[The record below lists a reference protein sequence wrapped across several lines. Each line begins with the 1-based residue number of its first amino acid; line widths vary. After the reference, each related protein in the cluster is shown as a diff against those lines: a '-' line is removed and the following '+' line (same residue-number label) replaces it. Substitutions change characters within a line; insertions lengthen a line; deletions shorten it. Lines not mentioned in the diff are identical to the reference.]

1 MDRALNYSGEWF
13 QKDSVSVSAF
23 TRRFRVEG
31 RSIHARKKYVVSK
44 IFGFVWDVAKANNFH
59 VQDL

>member
-1 MDRALNYSGEWF
+1 MDRALNYSGERIK
-13 QKDSVSVSAF
+13 KDPVSVSAF
-23 TRRFRVEG
+23 TRRFRLEE

-44 IFGFVWDVAKANNFH
+44 YSDSCGTWPKANNFH

>member
-44 IFGFVWDVAKANNFH
+44 ISGFVWDVA
-59 VQDL
+59 